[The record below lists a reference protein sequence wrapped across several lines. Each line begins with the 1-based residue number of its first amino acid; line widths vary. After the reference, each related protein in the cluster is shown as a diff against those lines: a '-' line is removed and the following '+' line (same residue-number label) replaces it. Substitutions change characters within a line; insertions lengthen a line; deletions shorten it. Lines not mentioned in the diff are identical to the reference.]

1 MSTPKRG
8 MVAGQPITTGAPSQ
22 EYDEGFERTFGER
35 KPTRGRFVYT
45 SGGRPLPEP
54 VQVGEDFQN
63 TRGLQAPFTDGYMD
77 GIAAT
82 DGTDIGSR
90 KKRREWM
97 KANNLADADDFKGT
111 WEKAAKERAAYY
123 QGTHDTKEIRE
134 TVGRAMYEAR
144 KKGRR

>member
-8 MVAGQPITTGAPSQ
+8 MVAGQPITTGAQ
-22 EYDEGFERTFGER
+22 TKEYDEGFERTFGER
-35 KPTRGRFVYT
+35 KPERGRFVYRD
-45 SGGRPLPEP
+45 GQAVR
-54 VQVGEDFQN
+54 VGEDFQG
-63 TRGLQAPFTDGYMD
+63 TRGLTAPVSDLYMD

-90 KKRREWM
+90 KKRHEWM

-123 QGTHDTKEIRE
+123 QSTHDTKEIRE
-134 TVGRAMYEAR
+134 TVGRALYERR